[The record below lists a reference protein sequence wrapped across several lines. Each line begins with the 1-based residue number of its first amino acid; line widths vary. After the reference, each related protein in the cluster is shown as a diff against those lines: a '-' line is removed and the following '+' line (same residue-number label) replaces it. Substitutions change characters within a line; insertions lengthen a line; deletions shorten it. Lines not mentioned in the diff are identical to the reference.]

1 MITWLQ
7 NATSKH
13 HRTIFGFLLVI
24 VVVSFVGYGFV
35 GRGDLGL
42 NSELRYMGVDLADA
56 RNRQR
61 YYFDCQ
67 TFSLGRI
74 QGLTIQQR
82 IAELHLADELGIPE
96 PTEGE
101 VRRIARQMSQMF
113 ATGADGKPSDDG
125 VAKFIAFA
133 SRQLSVNEQEAA
145 IRYETFIKDTWRIN
159 KLYTTLSGKGHAT
172 AGLLKRQLDRSRTLW
187 TTDVAT
193 FAAKDFKPAITD
205 DEAKIKEAFEK
216 NKEAYRLPPRVEVA
230 AVTVSKLTAD
240 TAPITDDEIVN
251 YGYNLAEKFKFETG
265 KVKEQALAKR
275 TEIEKIIRQDRAVTG
290 LAGQVSDELAEKF
303 PTDATKADSAG
314 FAQWLK
320 DRGAVVKT
328 LPAFDAGSA
337 PTVEKVPAEAL
348 RAAGELTDKEWRT
361 EVYRTE
367 DSIVFL
373 TLVKRAESR
382 LPEFK
387 EAAKLATDNWRDD
400 ERKRLLKAELMKL
413 SQGLQADAAAGK
425 SFADSAKARGLKLA
439 SPAPFSMSNLPDAVR
454 GAEED
459 TLQAIELAGLNKIT
473 PAIRVDNGD
482 HVFIRAAKNE
492 LPKEAVKPEELNEFK
507 QFISSRQ
514 RNQAA
519 DGLMQDLVPAP
530 QAKR

>member
-193 FAAKDFKPAITD
+193 FAAKEFKPTIAD

-230 AVTVSKLTAD
+230 AVTVSKLTPD
-240 TAPITDDEIVN
+240 TTPITDDEIVN

-275 TEIEKIIRQDRAVTG
+275 DEIEKIIRQDRAVTR

-303 PTDATKADSAG
+303 PTDATKAGDAG
-314 FAQWLK
+314 FAKWLK

-328 LPAFDAGSA
+328 LPAFDAGAA

-367 DSIVFL
+367 DAVVFL
-373 TLVKRAESR
+373 TAGPPGRRHRGQVLRRERQGPRPEAR
-382 LPEFK
+382 LPRPVLHEHP
-387 EAAKLATDNWRDD
+387 ARRRAR
-400 ERKRLLKAELMKL
+400 RR
-413 SQGLQADAAAGK
+413 GRHAAGDRTRRPQQDHPGDPHRQRRLRLHPRGQERAPEG
-425 SFADSAKARGLKLA
+425 SRQARGTQRVQAVHLQP
-439 SPAPFSMSNLPDAVR
+439 PAQPGRRRPDAGPR
-454 GAEED
+454 ARPPG
-459 TLQAIELAGLNKIT
+459 QALNARQPMGNQGRLRPPFLFGRSGGCIGPT
-473 PAIRVDNGD
+473 VAFPAIR
-482 HVFIRAAKNE
+482 
-492 LPKEAVKPEELNEFK
+492 
-507 QFISSRQ
+507 
-514 RNQAA
+514 
-519 DGLMQDLVPAP
+519 
-530 QAKR
+530 

>member
-193 FAAKDFKPAITD
+193 FAAKEFKPTIAD
-205 DEAKIKEAFEK
+205 DEAKIKEAFE
-216 NKEAYRLPPRVEVA
+216 
-230 AVTVSKLTAD
+230 
-240 TAPITDDEIVN
+240 
-251 YGYNLAEKFKFETG
+251 
-265 KVKEQALAKR
+265 
-275 TEIEKIIRQDRAVTG
+275 
-290 LAGQVSDELAEKF
+290 
-303 PTDATKADSAG
+303 
-314 FAQWLK
+314 
-320 DRGAVVKT
+320 
-328 LPAFDAGSA
+328 
-337 PTVEKVPAEAL
+337 
-348 RAAGELTDKEWRT
+348 
-361 EVYRTE
+361 
-367 DSIVFL
+367 
-373 TLVKRAESR
+373 
-382 LPEFK
+382 
-387 EAAKLATDNWRDD
+387 
-400 ERKRLLKAELMKL
+400 
-413 SQGLQADAAAGK
+413 
-425 SFADSAKARGLKLA
+425 
-439 SPAPFSMSNLPDAVR
+439 
-454 GAEED
+454 
-459 TLQAIELAGLNKIT
+459 
-473 PAIRVDNGD
+473 
-482 HVFIRAAKNE
+482 
-492 LPKEAVKPEELNEFK
+492 
-507 QFISSRQ
+507 
-514 RNQAA
+514 
-519 DGLMQDLVPAP
+519 
-530 QAKR
+530 